1 MSRKVRV
8 NIFVILIL
16 LSSPSV
22 WACAVPVFQYALAY
36 WSADLYEVII
46 FHKGALPPA
55 EQVVMDKLKGASW
68 DAEIRSN
75 IAVRTVDLAE
85 SPGVIMQ
92 KLWESQTNSELPWMV
107 VKYPRISGITEDI
120 WAGPLTNANVES
132 LLDSPIR
139 KEVAS
144 RILKGEAGVWVFLES
159 GNQQEDNAAFS
170 LLESQLMKMS
180 EELRIIP
187 PAGSVEG
194 FDEADLRVTFSMIR
208 LSRDDPDEK
217 VLLQMLL
224 NSEWDLKTLPKPMA
238 FPVFGRGRALYALVG
253 DGIRENN
260 IQIACSFL
268 VGWCSCEIKDQNPG
282 VDLLISVNWD
292 GMIDDRLYEQTTQ
305 LLNAERAAEA
315 GGETQ
320 NGIKRNIMVVLLIQ
334 GVAVF
339 FIAIVVVWRRRQ
351 RA

>member
-1 MSRKVRV
+1 MSGKARV
-8 NIFVILIL
+8 NVFVILIL
-16 LSSPSV
+16 LFSPSV
-22 WACAVPVFQYALAY
+22 WACSVPVFQYALAY
-36 WSADLYEVII
+36 WAADLYEVIV
-46 FHKGALPPA
+46 FHSGALPSE
-55 EQVVMDKLKGASW
+55 EQAVMDKLKEAPW
-68 DAEIRSN
+68 DAKIRAN
-75 IAVRTVDLAE
+75 IAVNTVDLAE
-85 SPGVIMQ
+85 SPGTVMK
-92 KLWESQTNSELPWMV
+92 KLWESQADSELPWMV

-120 WAGPLTNANVES
+120 WAGPLTTTNVES

-139 KEVAS
+139 KKIAR
-144 RILKGEAGVWVFLES
+144 RILGGEVGVWVFLES
-159 GNQQEDNAAFS
+159 GNKPEDDAAFS

-180 EELRIIP
+180 EELKIIAP
-187 PAGSVEG
+187 EGSEED

-217 VLLQMLL
+217 ILIQMLL

-260 IQIACSFL
+260 IETACSFL

-292 GMIDDRLYEQTTQ
+292 SMIDDRLYEQTTQ
-305 LLNAERAAEA
+305 ILNATRAAEI
-315 GGETQ
+315 GGGTR
-320 NGIKRNIMVVLLIQ
+320 NGMKRNIVIVLLIQ
-334 GVAVF
+334 GLAVVC
-339 FIAIVVVWRRRQ
+339 IALVVVWRRRQ